1 MNDFAKRSWVARILV
16 IAGATGTAVAC
27 GSASTTDDDA
37 STADAADAAN
47 EASDANDAATVDVV
61 IADAIQD
68 VVGSEPP
75 PTVRRPFLVGS
86 AMRAAEPIARDDW
99 SDVLA
104 PANDL
109 DDATRAALARAWLDD
124 ALQEH
129 ASIAAFARFS
139 MMMMSVSAPADLVAD
154 SQRASLDEVRHA
166 RACFSLARRYGADAA
181 GPAELRVDDAMA
193 RLSLAELAAL
203 TAEEGCVGETL
214 GALLAEEQ
222 AARATDP
229 VAKAILARIARDEAR
244 HAELAWRF
252 VAWAVAR
259 GGEDVARAVRVAIDR
274 ATTATL
280 AMEIRPL
287 RVNAD
292 AWTAH
297 GRLTCAESRA
307 IAARGIAEI
316 VAPASR
322 ALGAAPLQS
331 VRPRVARALQPDR
344 A

>member
-1 MNDFAKRSWVARILV
+1 MGDLGKRSWVARILV
-16 IAGATGTAVAC
+16 VAGATGTAIAC
-27 GSASTTDDDA
+27 GSASTSDLEA
-37 STADAADAAN
+37 STADAGN
-47 EASDANDAATVDVV
+47 EASDASDGATFGDVV
-61 IADAIQD
+61 AADAIQD
-68 VVGSEPP
+68 VIGSEPP

-86 AMRAAEPIARDDW
+86 AMRAAEPVARDDW
-99 SDVLA
+99 SDVLP
-104 PANDL
+104 PASEL
-109 DDATRAALARAWLDD
+109 DDATRAALSRAWLDD

-139 MMMMSVSAPADLVAD
+139 MMMMSVSAPADLVVD

-166 RACFSLARRYGADAA
+166 RACFSLARRYGADAT

-193 RLSLAELAAL
+193 PLSLAELAAL

-229 VAKAILARIARDEAR
+229 VAKAILERIARDEAR

-259 GGEDVARAVRVAIDR
+259 GGEDVTRAVRVAIAR
-274 ATTATL
+274 ATKATL

-292 AWTAH
+292 AWGAH

-307 IAARGIAEI
+307 VAARGIAEI

-322 ALGAAPLQS
+322 ALGSAPLQTRRTPEAAGLS
-331 VRPRVARALQPDR
+331 S
-344 A
+344 

>member
-1 MNDFAKRSWVARILV
+1 MISKRTWVARILMV
-16 IAGATGTAVAC
+16 AGATGTAVAC
-27 GSASTTDDDA
+27 GSASTTENDA
-37 STADAADAAN
+37 SAGDAANDASDAADATT
-47 EASDANDAATVDVV
+47 EVSFQDVV
-61 IADAIQD
+61 GQDVIQD
-68 VVGSEPP
+68 VVSEDAP

-86 AMRAAEPIARDDW
+86 AMRAAEPRPRDDW
-99 SDVLA
+99 SDVLE
-104 PANDL
+104 PATDL
-109 DDATRAALARAWLDD
+109 DDATRAALSRAWLDD

-139 MMMMSVSAPADLVAD
+139 MMMLAASAPADLVAE
-154 SQRASLDEVRHA
+154 SQRASLDEIRHA
-166 RACFSLARRYGADAA
+166 RACFSLARRYGAPAS
-181 GPAELRVDDAMA
+181 GPAELRVDDSMA
-193 RLSLAELAAL
+193 PMSLAELAAL

-229 VAKAILARIARDEAR
+229 VAAQILKRIARDETR

-259 GGEDVARAVRVAIDR
+259 GGDDVVRAVRGAIAR
-274 ATTATL
+274 ATKATL

-287 RVNAD
+287 HCSAED
-292 AWTAH
+292 WAAH

-316 VAPASR
+316 IEPAARGLSSR
-322 ALGAAPLQS
+322 A
-331 VRPRVARALQPDR
+331 RVGYDPMACGSFSSS
-344 A
+344 

>member
-1 MNDFAKRSWVARILV
+1 MGDLGKRGWVARILV
-16 IAGATGTAVAC
+16 IAGATGTTIAC
-27 GSASTTDDDA
+27 GTASTTENDA
-37 STADAADAAN
+37 GASDAAG
-47 EASDANDAATVDVV
+47 DANDAAGDANDAGDAPAFADV
-61 IADAIQD
+61 AQQDAIE
-68 VVGSEPP
+68 EPP

-86 AMRAAEPIARDDW
+86 AMRAAEPSARDDW
-99 SDVLA
+99 SDVLP
-104 PANDL
+104 PADDL
-109 DDATRAALARAWLDD
+109 DGETRAALARAWLDD

-139 MMMMSVSAPADLVAD
+139 MMMLSVSAPPDLVAG

-166 RACFSLARRYGADAA
+166 RACFSLARRYGAGPS
-181 GPAELRVDDAMA
+181 GPADLRVDDAMA
-193 RLSLAELAAL
+193 PLSLAELAAL

-229 VAKAILARIARDEAR
+229 VAAEILERIARDEAR

-259 GGEDVARAVRVAIDR
+259 GGEDVARAVRGAIAR
-274 ATTATL
+274 ATKATL

-287 RVNAD
+287 RVSAE
-292 AWTAH
+292 AWAAH

-307 IAARGIAEI
+307 IAERGIAEI
-316 VAPASR
+316 VEPAAR
-322 ALGAAPLQS
+322 ALGSRRAGDLLDG
-331 VRPRVARALQPDR
+331 VRLAHPFD
-344 A
+344 